1 MPANPEHLEKQT
13 TMTDL
18 MPTEG
23 QQKLSMSIHCKSF
36 CDSITTFTLQHKAF
50 FLSCNMKSLQV
61 YTGSFL
67 GTMLAIIY
75 L

>member
-1 MPANPEHLEKQT
+1 MPANSENLKKT

-23 QQKLSMSIHCKSF
+23 QQKLSMSIHCKLF
-36 CDSITTFTLQHKAF
+36 YASITTFALQHKAL
-50 FLSCNMKSLQV
+50 FLSRNMKSLQI
-61 YTGSFL
+61 YSGSFL
-67 GTMLAIIY
+67 GTMLAIIS